1 MNLKYIT
8 MIIKIQKNFKKQ
20 IFSELSNSNK
30 LEYPYRI
37 VGSNL
42 LINNNDFEYVEK
54 VFKRLCLRFKII
66 T

>member
-1 MNLKYIT
+1 

-37 VGSNL
+37 IGSNL

>member
-1 MNLKYIT
+1 
-8 MIIKIQKNFKKQ
+8 MIIKIQKNFKKE
-20 IFSELSNSNK
+20 IFNELSNSNK

-37 VGSNL
+37 IGSNL

-54 VFKRLCLRFKII
+54 VFKRLCLRFRII